1 MKTDGEHDINFRYV
15 IHADGSSLN
24 TTDSHRWAIH
34 NSPPGKDFYDWQG
47 RCLSTNQVYNPYKV
61 KTFKR
66 SLRQIVTPARICSF
80 HHFIF

>member
-1 MKTDGEHDINFRYV
+1 MKNCFIFYKLIDETMRFNFRYV

-34 NSPPGKDFYDWQG
+34 NNPPGKDFYDWQG

-61 KTFKR
+61 
-66 SLRQIVTPARICSF
+66 
-80 HHFIF
+80 